1 MSASMHATPVASMP
15 AYISFFVSSRTM
27 VLLEMSI
34 TPLGKGESVSA
45 YVAECV
51 EIIDRS
57 GLDYEL
63 HAMGTIVEGELDQ
76 VLDLM
81 RRCIEQMATH
91 SDRVTC
97 AAKLDF
103 RRGHDGRLKSKV
115 ASVEQ
120 KLGRS
125 LHKGEN

>member
-1 MSASMHATPVASMP
+1 
-15 AYISFFVSSRTM
+15 M

-34 TPLGKGESVSA
+34 TPLGKGESVSQ

-51 EIIDRS
+51 ELIDAS

-63 HAMGTIVEGELDQ
+63 HAMGTIVEGELAA

-81 RRCIEQMATH
+81 RRCIEQVATH

-103 RRGHDGRLKSKV
+103 RRGASGRIKSKV
-115 ASVEQ
+115 VSVEQ

-125 LHKGEN
+125 AKKGT

>member
-1 MSASMHATPVASMP
+1 
-15 AYISFFVSSRTM
+15 M

-34 TPLGKGESVSA
+34 TPLGKGESVSQ

-51 EIIDRS
+51 NIVDQS

-63 HAMGTIVEGELDQ
+63 HAMGTIIEGELED
-76 VLDLM
+76 VLNLM
-81 RRCIEQMATH
+81 RRCIEQMAKH

-97 AAKLDF
+97 AAKLDY
-103 RRGHDGRLKSKV
+103 RHGQSGRLKSKV

-120 KLGRS
+120 KLGREVR
-125 LHKGEN
+125 KGTL